1 MPDPVHNEIAE
12 IKYKLDIKERTE
24 DEVRRA
30 FIEGEEFLVLEIQV
44 VGTVDDAKDKDPLTI
59 EYLAVCNTKV
69 LTTSWMQDTI
79 GKLTIICKK
88 TVMNLKPKRIAGL
101 IPLIKKHD
109 KQEVCLYRL
118 SAWLFMDEDGTKKWN
133 IKDKIDP
140 ALIEV
145 DTLAPKKAE
154 DAREWAKEVL
164 VESPLELD

>member
-1 MPDPVHNEIAE
+1 MSDPVHNEIVE

-30 FIEGEEFLVLEIQV
+30 FMEGVDFLILEIQV

-59 EYLAVCNTKV
+59 EYLAVSGAQA
-69 LTTSWMQDTI
+69 LMTSWMQDKI
-79 GKLTIICKK
+79 GKLTEICKR
-88 TVMNLKPKRIAGL
+88 TVMNLRPRKIAGL

-118 SAWLFMDEDGTKKWN
+118 SAWMFMDEDGTKKWN

-140 ALIEV
+140 ALVEV
-145 DTLAPKKAE
+145 DALALQKAE

-164 VESPLELD
+164 MESPMELD

>member
-1 MPDPVHNEIAE
+1 MSDTVHNENVE
-12 IKYKLDIKERTE
+12 IKYKLDIKERAE
-24 DEVRRA
+24 DEVLRA
-30 FIEGEEFLVLEIQV
+30 FMEGEEFFVLEIQV
-44 VGTVDDAKDKDPLTI
+44 VGTVDDTKDRDPLTI

-69 LTTSWMQDTI
+69 LTTFWMQDKI
-79 GKLTIICKK
+79 GKLTTICKK
-88 TVMNLKPKRIAGL
+88 TVMNLRPHRIAGL
-101 IPLIKKHD
+101 IPLIKMHD

-133 IKDKIDP
+133 LKDKIDP

-145 DTLAPKKAE
+145 DALAPKKAE

>member
-1 MPDPVHNEIAE
+1 MHNEIVE
-12 IKYKLDIKERTE
+12 IKYKLDIKERAE
-24 DEVRRA
+24 NEVRRA

-44 VGTVDDAKDKDPLTI
+44 VGTLDESKDKEPLTI

-69 LTTSWMQDTI
+69 LMTSWMQDKI
-79 GKLTIICKK
+79 GKLTTICKK
-88 TVMNLKPKRIAGL
+88 TVMNLKPQRIAGL
-101 IPLIKKHD
+101 IPLIKMHD

-118 SAWLFMDEDGTKKWN
+118 SAWVFMDEDGTKKWN
-133 IKDKIDP
+133 IMDKIDP

-145 DTLAPKKAE
+145 DAFALQKAD

>member
-1 MPDPVHNEIAE
+1 MPDPVHNEIVE
-12 IKYKLDIKERTE
+12 IKYKQDIKERAE
-24 DEVRRA
+24 DEVLRA
-30 FIEGEEFLVLEIQV
+30 FMEGEEFLVLEIQV
-44 VGTVDDAKDKDPLTI
+44 VGAVDEVKDKDPLTI
-59 EYLAVCNTKV
+59 EYLAVCNTQV

-88 TVMNLKPKRIAGL
+88 TVMNLKPQRIAGL

-118 SAWLFMDEDGTKKWN
+118 SAWVFMDEDGTKKWN

-145 DTLAPKKAE
+145 DALAPKKAE

-164 VESPLELD
+164 VESPLESD

>member
-1 MPDPVHNEIAE
+1 MPDPVHNEIAK

-30 FIEGEEFLVLEIQV
+30 FIEGEEFLVLEIQI
-44 VGTVDDAKDKDPLTI
+44 VGAVNEAKDKDPLTI
-59 EYLAVCNTKV
+59 EYLAVCNTEV

-79 GKLTIICKK
+79 RKLTTICKK
-88 TVMNLKPKRIAGL
+88 TVMNLKSQRIAGL
-101 IPLIKKHD
+101 IPLIKMHD

-118 SAWLFMDEDGTKKWN
+118 SAWVFMDEDGTKKWI

-145 DTLAPKKAE
+145 DALAPQKAE
-154 DAREWAKEVL
+154 SAREWAKEVL
-164 VESPLELD
+164 VESPVELD

>member
-1 MPDPVHNEIAE
+1 MHNEIVE
-12 IKYKLDIKERTE
+12 IKYKLDIKERAE
-24 DEVRRA
+24 DVVLRA
-30 FIEGEEFLVLEIQV
+30 FMEGKEFLVLEIQV
-44 VGTVDDAKDKDPLTI
+44 VGTLDESKDKEPLTI

-69 LTTSWMQDTI
+69 LMTSWMQDKI
-79 GKLTIICKK
+79 RKLTTICKK
-88 TVMNLKPKRIAGL
+88 TVMNLKPQRIAGL

-118 SAWLFMDEDGTKKWN
+118 SAWVFMDEDGTKKWN
-133 IKDKIDP
+133 IKDQIDP

-145 DTLAPKKAE
+145 DALALQKAD

>member
-1 MPDPVHNEIAE
+1 MPDPVHNEIVE
-12 IKYKLDIKERTE
+12 IKYKLDIKERAE
-24 DEVRRA
+24 DEVLRA

-44 VGTVDDAKDKDPLTI
+44 VGAVDEAKDKDPLTI
-59 EYLAVCNTKV
+59 EYLAVCNTQV

-88 TVMNLKPKRIAGL
+88 TVMNLKPQRIAGL

-118 SAWLFMDEDGTKKWN
+118 SAWVFMYEDGTKKWN
-133 IKDKIDP
+133 LKDKIDP

-145 DTLAPKKAE
+145 DAFALQKAE
-154 DAREWAKEVL
+154 SAREWAKEVL
-164 VESPLELD
+164 VESSLELD

>member
-1 MPDPVHNEIAE
+1 MPDHDHNEIVE
-12 IKYKLDIKERTE
+12 IKYKLDIKEWAE
-24 DEVRRA
+24 DDVLRA

-44 VGTVDDAKDKDPLTI
+44 VGTVNDAKDKDPLTI

-88 TVMNLKPKRIAGL
+88 TVMNLKPQRIAGL
-101 IPLIKKHD
+101 IPLIKMHD

-118 SAWLFMDEDGTKKWN
+118 SAWVFMDEDGTKKWN
-133 IKDKIDP
+133 LKDKTDP

-145 DTLAPKKAE
+145 DALALQKAE
-154 DAREWAKEVL
+154 SAREWAKEVL
-164 VESPLELD
+164 VESSVE